1 MASGFFSL
9 ARKIAPLIVA
19 FQEKFMKRALPVA
32 LMIVLAVACRKSTS
46 PAAAAVPLA
55 AAESASPAT
64 AAQAAPAQPA
74 GAPGSPVQPP
84 TPAKPVPAQ
93 LPAVVAT
100 VDGEKIE
107 RWELE
112 GAIKAVE
119 ARAGSPIPA
128 DKRDEVLRGLIDQLV
143 AYHVLAREAH
153 DRKLDATEAE
163 VTARL
168 TQIKGGFPNEQA
180 FQEALKAQSMTLE
193 RLQQQT
199 RMGMQINKIIEAE
212 VASKISVQ
220 DAEVDAFYN
229 QNRPQF
235 EQGESVHASH
245 ILVTAPQAADP
256 ATKQEAKSKA
266 EQVLKDLKGGADFA
280 KLAKEQSQDP
290 GSAKNGG
297 DLGFFP
303 KGQTDPAF
311 ETAAFQ
317 LKAGDVSDVVETQFG
332 FHVIKLH
339 EHRDARTAPL
349 TEVSGQIKE
358 FLAGQQR
365 DAKISEFVDQAK
377 TRRKVEIL
385 I

>member
-1 MASGFFSL
+1 
-9 ARKIAPLIVA
+9 
-19 FQEKFMKRALPVA
+19 MKRALPVA
-32 LMIVLAVACRKSTS
+32 LMLVLAVACRKSAS
-46 PAAAAVPLA
+46 PVASAEPLAPAEAAAA
-55 AAESASPAT
+55 SPD
-64 AAQAAPAQPA
+64 AQAGTPAQP
-74 GAPGSPVQPP
+74 GSPLAPP
-84 TPAKPVPAQ
+84 SPAKPVPAQ

-143 AYHVLAREAH
+143 AYHVLAHEAH

-163 VTARL
+163 VTARM

-180 FQEALKAQSMTLE
+180 FQDALKTQSMTLE

-220 DAEVDAFYN
+220 DTDVDAFYK
-229 QNRPQF
+229 QNRQQF

-245 ILVTAPQAADP
+245 ILIMAPQGGDAAK
-256 ATKQEAKSKA
+256 KQEARSKA
-266 EQVLKDLKGGADFA
+266 EQVLKDVKGGADFA
-280 KLAKEQSQDP
+280 KVAKELSQDP
-290 GSAKNGG
+290 GSAPNGG

-317 LKAGDVSDVVETQFG
+317 LKPGAVSDVVETQFG

-339 EHRDARTAPL
+339 EHRAARTAPL
-349 TEVSGQIKE
+349 AEVSVQIKE
-358 FLAGQQR
+358 FLSGQQR

-385 I
+385 V

>member
-1 MASGFFSL
+1 
-9 ARKIAPLIVA
+9 
-19 FQEKFMKRALPVA
+19 MKRSLLVA
-32 LMIVLAVACRKSTS
+32 LMIVLAVACRKSAS
-46 PAAAAVPLA
+46 PVASAEPLKP
-55 AAESASPAT
+55 AESSSSVI
-64 AAQAAPAQPA
+64 AAQTATSGQPA
-74 GAPGSPVQPP
+74 GAPP
-84 TPAKPVPAQ
+84 TVPSAPAAKPVPAQ
-93 LPAVVAT
+93 LPPVVAT

-107 RWELE
+107 LWELE

-143 AYHVLAREAH
+143 AYHVLAHEAH

-168 TQIKGGFPNEQA
+168 AQIKGGFPDEKA
-180 FQEALKAQSMTLE
+180 FQEALKTQSMTFE

-212 VASKISVQ
+212 VASKISVP
-220 DAEVDAFYN
+220 DAEVNAFYK

-245 ILVTAPQAADP
+245 VLIMAPQAAD
-256 ATKQEAKSKA
+256 AAKKQEAKAKA
-266 EQVLKDLKGGADFA
+266 EQVLKDVKGGADFA
-280 KLAKEQSQDP
+280 KVAKEQSQDP
-290 GSAKNGG
+290 GSAQNGG

-332 FHVIKLH
+332 YHVIKLH
-339 EHRDARTAPL
+339 EHRAARTAPL
-349 TEVSGQIKE
+349 TEVSAQIKE
-358 FLAGQQR
+358 FLVGQQR
-365 DAKISEFVDQAK
+365 DAKISEFVDQAR

-385 I
+385 V

>member
-1 MASGFFSL
+1 M
-9 ARKIAPLIVA
+9 
-19 FQEKFMKRALPVA
+19 
-32 LMIVLAVACRKSTS
+32 
-46 PAAAAVPLA
+46 
-55 AAESASPAT
+55 
-64 AAQAAPAQPA
+64 
-74 GAPGSPVQPP
+74 
-84 TPAKPVPAQ
+84 PAQ

-119 ARAGSPIPA
+119 SRAGSPIPA

-168 TQIKGGFPNEQA
+168 TQIKGGFPSEQA
-180 FQEALKAQSMTLE
+180 FEEALKAQSMTLE

-199 RMGMQINKIIEAE
+199 RMGMQISKIIEAE

-229 QNRPQF
+229 QNRGQF

-245 ILVTAPQAADP
+245 ILIMAPQGADAAQ
-256 ATKQEAKSKA
+256 KQEAKSKA
-266 EQVLKDLKGGADFA
+266 QQALKDVKGGADFA
-280 KLAKEQSQDP
+280 KVAREQSQDP
-290 GSAKNGG
+290 GSAQNGG

-317 LKAGDVSDVVETQFG
+317 LKPGGLSDVVETQFG

-339 EHRDARTAPL
+339 EHRAARTAPL
-349 TEVSGQIKE
+349 AEVSGQIKE
-358 FLAGQQR
+358 FLIGQQR
-365 DAKISEFVDQAK
+365 DAKIGEFVDQAK

-385 I
+385 V

>member
-1 MASGFFSL
+1 
-9 ARKIAPLIVA
+9 
-19 FQEKFMKRALPVA
+19 MKRALPVA
-32 LMIVLAVACRKSTS
+32 LMIVLAVACRKSAS
-46 PAAAAVPLA
+46 PVASAEPLA
-55 AAESASPAT
+55 PAESAAS
-64 AAQAAPAQPA
+64 AAASARPPRQPTAPAA
-74 GAPGSPVQPP
+74 PVQPP

-143 AYHVLAREAH
+143 AYHVLAHEAH

-168 TQIKGGFPNEQA
+168 AQIKGGFPNEQA

-220 DAEVDAFYN
+220 DAEVDAFYK

-245 ILVTAPQAADP
+245 ILIMAPQAADA
-256 ATKQEAKSKA
+256 ATEAGGQVEGSTGA
-266 EQVLKDLKGGADFA
+266 EGRRRAA
-280 KLAKEQSQDP
+280 PISPSWRRSSRRIRA
-290 GSAKNGG
+290 ARR
-297 DLGFFP
+297 
-303 KGQTDPAF
+303 
-311 ETAAFQ
+311 TAATS
-317 LKAGDVSDVVETQFG
+317 ASS
-332 FHVIKLH
+332 
-339 EHRDARTAPL
+339 RRARP
-349 TEVSGQIKE
+349 
-358 FLAGQQR
+358 
-365 DAKISEFVDQAK
+365 
-377 TRRKVEIL
+377 TRPSRPPRSS
-385 I
+385 

>member
-1 MASGFFSL
+1 M
-9 ARKIAPLIVA
+9 
-19 FQEKFMKRALPVA
+19 
-32 LMIVLAVACRKSTS
+32 
-46 PAAAAVPLA
+46 
-55 AAESASPAT
+55 
-64 AAQAAPAQPA
+64 
-74 GAPGSPVQPP
+74 
-84 TPAKPVPAQ
+84 PAQ

-119 ARAGSPIPA
+119 SRAGSPIPA

-153 DRKLDATEAE
+153 DRKLDATDAE

-199 RMGMQINKIIEAE
+199 RMGMQISKIIEAE

-229 QNRPQF
+229 QNRRQF

-245 ILVTAPQAADP
+245 ILIMAPQGADAAQ
-256 ATKQEAKSKA
+256 KQEAKSKA
-266 EQVLKDLKGGADFA
+266 QQALKDVKGGADFA
-280 KLAKEQSQDP
+280 KVAREQSQDP
-290 GSAKNGG
+290 GSAQNGG

-317 LKAGDVSDVVETQFG
+317 LKPGGRQRRGRNPVWISRHQASRASRRANRAARRSQRSDQGVSD
-332 FHVIKLH
+332 
-339 EHRDARTAPL
+339 RPAA
-349 TEVSGQIKE
+349 
-358 FLAGQQR
+358 
-365 DAKISEFVDQAK
+365 
-377 TRRKVEIL
+377 
-385 I
+385 

>member
-1 MASGFFSL
+1 
-9 ARKIAPLIVA
+9 
-19 FQEKFMKRALPVA
+19 MKRPIPVA
-32 LMIVLAVACRKSTS
+32 LMIVIALACRKSS
-46 PAAAAVPLA
+46 PPAAAAEPLA
-55 AAESASPAT
+55 AAPPVAGQ
-64 AAQAAPAQPA
+64 AAAAPAPQP
-74 GAPGSPVQPP
+74 GSAPGGPVA
-84 TPAKPVPAQ
+84 PAVAVKPVPAQ

-119 ARAGSPIPA
+119 ARAGTPIPA
-128 DKRDEVLRGLIDQLV
+128 DKRDEVLRGLLDQLV
-143 AYHVLAREAH
+143 AYHVLAHEAH
-153 DRKLDATEAE
+153 DRKLDASDAE

-168 TQIKGGFPNEQA
+168 TQIKGGFPDEKA
-180 FQEALKAQSMTLE
+180 FQDALASQNMTLE

-199 RMGMQINKIIEAE
+199 RMGMQINKIIETE
-212 VASKISVQ
+212 VASKIAVQ
-220 DAEVDAFYN
+220 DAEVDAFYA

-245 ILVTAPQAADP
+245 ILIMAPQGADAAK
-256 ATKQEAKSKA
+256 KQEAKAKA
-266 EQVLKDLKGGADFA
+266 QQVLKDLKGGADFA

-290 GSAKNGG
+290 GSAQNGG

-317 LKAGDVSDVVETQFG
+317 LKPGALSDVVETQFG

-339 EHRDARTAPL
+339 EHRAARTAPL

-358 FLAGQQR
+358 FLTSQQR
-365 DAKISEFVDQAK
+365 DAMISEFVDQAK

-385 I
+385 V

>member
-1 MASGFFSL
+1 
-9 ARKIAPLIVA
+9 
-19 FQEKFMKRALPVA
+19 
-32 LMIVLAVACRKSTS
+32 VL
-46 PAAAAVPLA
+46 
-55 AAESASPAT
+55 
-64 AAQAAPAQPA
+64 
-74 GAPGSPVQPP
+74 
-84 TPAKPVPAQ
+84 
-93 LPAVVAT
+93 AT

-128 DKRDEVLRGLIDQLV
+128 DKRDEVLRGLLDQLV

-168 TQIKGGFPNEQA
+168 AQIKGGFPDEKA
-180 FQEALKAQSMTLE
+180 FQEALTSQSMTLE

-199 RMGMQINKIIEAE
+199 RMGMQINKIIETE
-212 VASKISVQ
+212 IASKIAVQ

-245 ILVTAPQAADP
+245 ILIMAPQGADAAK
-256 ATKQEAKSKA
+256 KQEAKSKA
-266 EQVLKDLKGGADFA
+266 QQVLKDLKGGADFA
-280 KLAKEQSQDP
+280 KVAKEQSQDP
-290 GSAKNGG
+290 GSAQNGG

-317 LKAGDVSDVVETQFG
+317 LKPGAVSDVVETQFG

-339 EHRDARTAPL
+339 EHRAARTAPL
-349 TEVSGQIKE
+349 AEVSGQIKE
-358 FLAGQQR
+358 FLTGQQR
-365 DAKISEFVDQAK
+365 DAKIGEFVDQARSK
-377 TRRKVEIL
+377 RKVTIL
-385 I
+385 V

>member
-1 MASGFFSL
+1 
-9 ARKIAPLIVA
+9 
-19 FQEKFMKRALPVA
+19 MKRALPVA
-32 LMIVLAVACRKSTS
+32 LMIVLAVACRR
-46 PAAAAVPLA
+46 
-55 AAESASPAT
+55 SASPVASAEPLKPAESSPAG
-64 AAQAAPAQPA
+64 AAQAVSTTQPA
-74 GAPGSPVQPP
+74 AAPGSPLQPP
-84 TPAKPVPAQ
+84 PVAKPVPAE

-112 GAIKAVE
+112 GAVKAVE

-143 AYHVLAREAH
+143 AYHVLAHEAR
-153 DRKLDATEAE
+153 DRKLDATDAE
-163 VTARL
+163 VTARM

-180 FQEALKAQSMTLE
+180 FQDALKTQSMTLE

-220 DAEVDAFYN
+220 EADVDAFYK

-245 ILVTAPQAADP
+245 ILIMAPQTADAAK
-256 ATKQEAKSKA
+256 KQEAKAKA
-266 EQVLKDLKGGADFA
+266 EQVLKDVKGGGDFA

-290 GSAKNGG
+290 GSAQNGG

-311 ETAAFQ
+311 EAAAFQ
-317 LKAGDVSDVVETQFG
+317 LKPGAVSDVIETQFG

-349 TEVSGQIKE
+349 AEVSGQIKE
-358 FLAGQQR
+358 FLIGQQR

-377 TRRKVEIL
+377 TKRKVEIL
-385 I
+385 V